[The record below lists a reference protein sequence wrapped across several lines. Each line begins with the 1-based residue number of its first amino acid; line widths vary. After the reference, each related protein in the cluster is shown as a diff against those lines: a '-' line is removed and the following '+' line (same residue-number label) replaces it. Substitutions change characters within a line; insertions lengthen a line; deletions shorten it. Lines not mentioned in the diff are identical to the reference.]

1 VKPRR
6 FLLYALL
13 ATLIYPQVQ
22 YNHPEIEWQSFETEH
37 FKIHFYGETETT
49 AREGAAVAEK
59 IYPHVTTL
67 YQFEPR
73 SKTHI
78 VFLDTDDISN
88 GASYYY
94 DNKIYIWATPL
105 DFELRGSH
113 RWLQNVITH
122 EFTHIISLQKA
133 MKAGT
138 KMPAMYFQWMG
149 YEKER
154 RKDVLYG
161 YPNRLVSYPLP
172 GTVVPPWLAEGVAQ
186 FMYEGANWDVWDTH
200 RDMILRDRVLHG
212 KQLSFTEMNT
222 FGKKGIG
229 NESVYNAGYA
239 FCRYIAVKY
248 GADKLPQLLESLSN
262 PFQFSISKAIKQVLH
277 VPAEELYND
286 FTATLQK
293 RYETLSS
300 TVRSNERKGTVLVSK
315 GSANLYP
322 RWSPDGNFI
331 AFLSNQD
338 NDYFGQTDLFLYDR
352 KTKTA
357 KKLVPNVR
365 SAPSWN
371 PTGKVI
377 YYSRKP
383 DFPDR
388 HGSFYYDLYA
398 YDLKKEKERRLT
410 RDQRVQSPVFI
421 PMDSS
426 IVFLSTFDGGQN
438 LYQLILK
445 TRTIRKLTNFQDHR
459 MLSSVTYDTTRHQ
472 LLFTVTQNHFRNIAY
487 LSLEDSTLGWLLDDP
502 EWDERD
508 ITAFGDLYIYSEDRS
523 GIFNLY
529 GFNPE
534 TQKQGYLTNVLG
546 GAFMP
551 HVNTRGEIVYSL
563 YEDGGYKIALLDS
576 LQWLEPAVVGYSP
589 TYFRRNQSLDPPLV
603 ELDTTDA
610 QPYSDQFPNMFVL
623 PKLMV
628 DYGTVKPGF
637 FFYST
642 EILER
647 LALFGMASVNQI
659 RDVDFFFMFEYR
671 GFYPTLFM
679 EFYFLTRNVNEKYYY
694 SVIPVDDRL
703 KFQLLQ
709 FRGGMRFPLFGIS
722 ELELYSIWQRYRAFV
737 KDFIPEE
744 QILQG
749 TAYDYFQGLT
759 GGIRWN
765 LTAMKPRFDR
775 DINPSQG
782 FEVDIDMAY
791 EDNHFIDRLDFSKY
805 STFVSVFKA
814 NPTLRFQGTGRYHLE
829 IPHTKRWTIT
839 VEAQS
844 GWMSNTQADSFF
856 NFFGG
861 GLEGIQGY
869 PYYSIEGNRWLMGE
883 VAFRVPLFRQRH
895 YSMGWFILQNSVL
908 GFLVQAGDAWNG
920 AEATPQWK
928 RSVGIQW
935 RLNGFSFYNFPT
947 AIQVELHRGL
957 DHFTRKVFNQQSN
970 SEDIFNYGQE
980 NRFYLSILFGF

>member
-1 VKPRR
+1 MIRKQF
-6 FLLYALL
+6 FLYGLL
-13 ATLIYPQVQ
+13 VTLTYSQVQ
-22 YNHPEIEWQSFETEH
+22 YNHPEIKWQSFETEH
-37 FKIHFYGETETT
+37 FKIHFYDQTETT
-49 AREGAAVAEK
+49 AREGAAVAEL
-59 IYPHVTTL
+59 IYPHVTAL

-73 SKTHI
+73 EKTHI

-138 KMPAMYFQWMG
+138 KIPAVYLQWMG

-186 FMYEGANWDVWDTH
+186 LMYEGANWDVWDTH
-200 RDMILRDRVLHG
+200 RDMILRDRVIHD
-212 KQLSFTEMNT
+212 KQLTFTEMNT
-222 FGKKGIG
+222 FGKRGIG

-248 GADKLPQLLESLSN
+248 GADKFPQLMESLSS
-262 PFQFSISKAIKQVLH
+262 PFQFSIAKTINKVLH
-277 VPAEELYND
+277 VSAKELYD
-286 FTATLQK
+286 SFSETLQK
-293 RYETLSS
+293 RYETLTM
-300 TVRSNERKGTVLVSK
+300 TVQNNERKGTILVSE

-322 RWSPDGNFI
+322 RWSPDGNSF
-331 AFLSNQD
+331 AFLSNRE
-338 NDYFGQTDLFLYDR
+338 NDYFGQTDLFLYKI
-352 KTKTA
+352 KTRA
-357 KKLVPNVR
+357 LHKLVSNVR

-371 PTGKVI
+371 SSGNVI

-383 DFPDR
+383 DFPNR
-388 HGSFYYDLYA
+388 HGSYYYDLYA
-398 YDLKKEKERRLT
+398 YDLNQEKEYRLT
-410 RDQRVQSPVFI
+410 KDRRVQSPVFI
-421 PMDSS
+421 PTDSS
-426 IVFLSTFDGGQN
+426 IVFLSTRDGSQN
-438 LYQLILK
+438 LYQLDLQ
-445 TRTIRKLTNFQDHR
+445 TSAIRGLTDFQDHR
-459 MLSSVTYDTTRHQ
+459 ILSSVVYDTTRHQ

-487 LSLEDSTLGWLLDDP
+487 LSLEDSTLGWLMDDP

-508 ITAFGDLYIYSEDRS
+508 IIANGDLYVYSEDRS

-529 GFNPE
+529 GFNPKTRE
-534 TQKQGYLTNVLG
+534 QGYLTNVFG

-551 HVNTRGEIVYSL
+551 DINRKGETVYSL

-576 LQWLEPAVVGYSP
+576 LQWIEPEVVGYTP
-589 TYFRRNQSLDPPLV
+589 TYYRRNQALAPPLV
-603 ELDTTDA
+603 QLDSTEA

-659 RDVDFFFMFEYR
+659 KDVDFFFMFEYR
-671 GFYPTLFM
+671 GFYPTMFM

-694 SVIPVDDRL
+694 SVIPIDDRL

-709 FRGGMRFPLFGIS
+709 FRGGLRFPLLGIS
-722 ELELYSIWQRYRAFV
+722 QLELYAVWQRYRAFV
-737 KDFIPEE
+737 KDYIPKE

-749 TAYDYFQGLT
+749 TAYDYYQGLS

-765 LTAMKPRFDR
+765 LTAMKPRFDQE
-775 DINPSQG
+775 INPSQG
-782 FEVDIDMAY
+782 FELNLDLGY

-805 STFVSVFKA
+805 STIISVFKA
-814 NPTLRFQGTGRYHLE
+814 NPTVRFQGTGRYHLE
-829 IPHTKRWTIT
+829 LPRTKRWTIT
-839 VEAQS
+839 IEAQS

-895 YSMGWFILQNSVL
+895 YSVGWLILQNSVL
-908 GFLVQAGDAWNG
+908 GFLFQTGDAWNG

-957 DHFTRKVFNQQSN
+957 DHFTRKVFNQPN
-970 SEDIFNYGQE
+970 SKDIFSYGQE
-980 NRFYLSILFGF
+980 NRFYLSILFSF